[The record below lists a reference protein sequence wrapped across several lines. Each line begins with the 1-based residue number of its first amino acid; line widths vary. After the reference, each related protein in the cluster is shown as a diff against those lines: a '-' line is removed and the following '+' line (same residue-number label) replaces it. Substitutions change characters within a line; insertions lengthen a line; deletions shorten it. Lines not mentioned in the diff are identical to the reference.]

1 MSDTKIGGT
10 WYRWQGPDLVV
21 QLQVL
26 PRSSRDGFGDTHDNR
41 LKVKL
46 TAAPV
51 DGKANQVLVA
61 FLAKAFGLP
70 KTRVHI
76 DKGANSRQKT
86 IRLEQPS
93 RLPDGLDITPPAPE

>member
-1 MSDTKIGGT
+1 MSDKKIDDT
-10 WYRWQGPDLVV
+10 WYRWQGRDLVV

-51 DGKANQVLVA
+51 DGKANLVLVA
-61 FLAKAFGLP
+61 FLSKAFGLP

-86 IRLEQPS
+86 VRLEQPT
-93 RLPDGLDITPPAPE
+93 RLPDGLGIAPPPPE

>member
-1 MSDTKIGGT
+1 VSDKKIDQT
-10 WYRWQGPDLVV
+10 WYRWQGADLVV

-26 PRSSRDGFGDTHDNR
+26 PRSSRDGLGDTHDNR

-86 IRLEQPS
+86 VRLERPS
-93 RLPDGLDITPPAPE
+93 RLPDGLDITPPPPE